1 MTAKKPLP
9 YLKSRQV
16 EILLLLHR
24 FRYLNRPQIQAMLG
38 HKTWAKVII
47 WLNDLTDQHF
57 THRFYE
63 PKLAGTPAVYCLDK
77 ASVRYL
83 RELALHDAEEQT
95 PPQQTKRSAT
105 PVSSQPPKA
114 GKGTTTPTQSNQEPF
129 HITDAQLKRIY
140 REKSL
145 SPTFREHCLFLADM
159 YLSLQNDCKTFDST
173 LYFFSKTD
181 IQDIT
186 YLPLP
191 RPDAYFAITRPK
203 GEKERYFLEVFD
215 PLPPRMILRRR
226 IWHYC
231 NYYQEDYWQ
240 DNHPNT
246 PFPHIIL
253 ILPED
258 RSKRYVARQIK
269 KIVENESLEDDITF
283 FVGTWQEAREKGI
296 DWEVL
301 TEVKVR

>member
-1 MTAKKPLP
+1 MKSTKKPLP
-9 YLKSRQV
+9 ILKPRQV

-24 FRYLNRPQIQAMLG
+24 FRYLSRPQIQAMLG
-38 HKTWAKVII
+38 HKTWAKVIL

-57 THRFYE
+57 IHRFYE

-77 ASVRYL
+77 ASIRYL
-83 RELALHDAEEQT
+83 REFAIRDAEVEL
-95 PPQQTKRSAT
+95 
-105 PVSSQPPKA
+105 PKE
-114 GKGTTTPTQSNQEPF
+114 NPF
-129 HITDAQLKRIY
+129 YITDAQLKRIY
-140 REKSL
+140 REKAL
-145 SPTFREHCLFLADM
+145 SATFREHCLFLADM

-173 LYFFSKTD
+173 LSFFSKTD

-186 YLPLP
+186 YLPIP

-203 GEKERYFLEVFD
+203 GEKERYLLEVFD
-215 PLPPRMILRRR
+215 PLPPRMVLRRR

-240 DNHPNT
+240 DNHPDT

-258 RSKRYVARQIK
+258 RSKRYTARQIK
-269 KIVENESLEDDITF
+269 KTVENESLEDDITF

-301 TEVKVR
+301 TEVKVG